1 MNIENEKISGRQ
13 LGRMVFYDFF
23 ALTTLVLPGLL
34 TKAVGMDGF
43 FALASGCIVGYG
55 MLLLVL
61 TQIKHMRHTGK
72 DYHAYLCEHFGTI
85 LTTVILIIYLLS
97 ALFGAAYGLRLL
109 CDITRQY
116 LISDTPAWLV
126 LAVLAALALYGLC
139 AGLESRGRMY
149 EIVFWL
155 VLLPLFFLF
164 FLAAHNVEANRWVP
178 VFQAEGVQV
187 LKSSYLVFAFF
198 MSSAFL
204 PMLAEDV
211 SEHADVARVLKQG
224 FAFGVCVNLALFLLL
239 TGIFGAPT
247 VATMEEAALTL
258 TAMVKV
264 PGGFLERQDALLC
277 GIWLVSIFAFVENA
291 LYYAVWCM
299 KKLSRKQE
307 KGWLLPGAGVVV
319 YVLAVCMYRS
329 ENFASWL
336 SRIYAR
342 IAVPALVGIVLVS
355 WILTVWKNRKA
366 PVRRNVTLLRW
377 KNRES
382 SERERMQKSRKKSAC
397 REEKR

>member
-23 ALTTLVLPGLL
+23 ALTTLVLPGML

-55 MLLLVL
+55 LLLLVL

-164 FLAAHNVEANRWVP
+164 FLASHNVEANRWVP

-224 FAFGVCVNLALFLLL
+224 FAFGVCVNLVLFLIL

-277 GIWLVSIFAFVENA
+277 GIWLVSVFAFVENA

-299 KKLSRKQE
+299 KKISGKQE
-307 KGWLLPGAGVVV
+307 KGWLLPGAGVFV
-319 YVLAVCMYRS
+319 YALAVCMYRS
-329 ENFASWL
+329 EKFASRL
-336 SRIYAR
+336 SEIYVR
-342 IAVPALVGIVLVS
+342 VAVPVLVGVVLVA
-355 WILTVWKNRKA
+355 WILSVWKNKKVPARKH
-366 PVRRNVTLLRW
+366 TSLS
-377 KNRES
+377 RE
-382 SERERMQKSRKKSAC
+382 KSAC